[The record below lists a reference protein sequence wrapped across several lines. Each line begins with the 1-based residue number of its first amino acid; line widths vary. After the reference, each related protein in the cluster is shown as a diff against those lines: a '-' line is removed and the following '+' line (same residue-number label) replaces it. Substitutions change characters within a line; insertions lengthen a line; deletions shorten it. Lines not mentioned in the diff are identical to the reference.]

1 MAFLMQK
8 LKLQKFASFIL
19 KTHSGCLSTAAIPEP
34 DRNPDI
40 RHTKV
45 KLFIVA
51 KLDSCVTM
59 QLNTNIMNIIYY

>member
-1 MAFLMQK
+1 MQK

-19 KTHSGCLSTAAIPEP
+19 KTQSGCLSTAAIPEP

-45 KLFIVA
+45 KLD
-51 KLDSCVTM
+51 LLS
-59 QLNTNIMNIIYY
+59 QN